1 MRKDIKE
8 IRQVLKD
15 YSRIKH
21 DLKQVNFLTSPSF
34 EGTGSHS
41 NLNHTES
48 KFVNHADFSWR
59 LHRVEDAINNIKD
72 SKYRFIINKYIVNK
86 KYNRKELCDRYN
98 IGLRSFNTM
107 KNRALVEFAK
117 NYGMDQLLDE
127 MNKPQV
133 YDWSSYVV

>member
-21 DLKQVNFLTSPSF
+21 DLKQVSFLPSPRFDTVS
-34 EGTGSHS
+34 SHS
-41 NLNHTES
+41 NSNHTES
-48 KFVNHADFSWR
+48 KFIYHADLSWQ
-59 LHRVEDAINNIKD
+59 LHRVEDAIDNIKD
-72 SKYRFIINKYIVNK
+72 SKYRFIINKYIINK
-86 KYNRKELCDRYN
+86 KYTRSQMCQRYD
-98 IGLRSFNTM
+98 ICLRSFNSM

-133 YDWSSYVV
+133 YD

>member
-21 DLKQVNFLTSPSF
+21 DLKQVNFLSSPRF
-34 EGTGSHS
+34 DAVRSHS
-41 NLNHTES
+41 NSNHTES
-48 KFVNHADFSWR
+48 KFIYHADLSWQ
-59 LHRVEDAINNIKD
+59 LHRVEDAIDNIKD
-72 SKYRFIINKYIVNK
+72 SKYRFIIKNYIINK
-86 KYNRKELCDRYN
+86 KYTRSQMCQRYE
-98 IGLRSFNTM
+98 ISLRSFNSM

-117 NYGMDQLLDE
+117 NYGLNSVLDE

-133 YDWSSYVV
+133 YE